1 MASVPSR
8 SFSAAGLFAG
18 LDVVAH
24 ELAGAPDPRLLLAAE
39 RQAMANAAPGRQEQ
53 FAAGRACA
61 RAGLS
66 VLGCPEEPLL
76 VGEDRRPLWPSG
88 VTGSISHTRGLGESG
103 SNEASFGVAV
113 VVLDT
118 ALGGR
123 GIGVDV
129 ERVGRV
135 REALFGR
142 LFTGAELEDLR
153 RLPLDRRAVHATV
166 LFSAK
171 EAFYKAQFGLSRS
184 WVGFRDVEIGNV
196 EIGDVEIR
204 AGERGLL
211 ANPVTEL
218 AALSLVRWPV
228 SIWFEVRSDI
238 VITGVVVEPGKGLDT
253 LAVSEASAPR

>member
-113 VVLDT
+113 VVLDA

-153 RLPLDRRAVHATV
+153 RLPLGESTKSTMTISRDQDRDQLT
-166 LFSAK
+166 
-171 EAFYKAQFGLSRS
+171 GLRS
-184 WVGFRDVEIGNV
+184 WLAPC
-196 EIGDVEIR
+196 IR
-204 AGERGLL
+204 KFFENHDGSFTRS
-211 ANPVTEL
+211 NP
-218 AALSLVRWPV
+218 
-228 SIWFEVRSDI
+228 
-238 VITGVVVEPGKGLDT
+238 
-253 LAVSEASAPR
+253 